1 MASKDKTKYIVEMER
16 LFRFAGTQR
25 GKWRRN
31 LSAFENTKAI
41 DLDNMEDYVTAGYN
55 VSEGSSPNQDTTP
68 PLQENIIRSV
78 IETLCSKI
86 ASQKVRPY
94 FNTVNG
100 TFRDMQVT
108 KQAQEYFDMCYNELN
123 VNQIIVQAFQDA
135 CIFDRGVIKVTRDEL
150 ITRCIPWQVLV
161 DPRETT
167 YNKQTVAAERK
178 THYPCSLL
186 PDNIKYGDL
195 EYCTYWELYTIK
207 DHKKVVWIPELD
219 YYKEYPYEE
228 DVLPYYFLRYTNP
241 VKGSSCQSVVDLVY
255 GIQLLCRQTLTKIK
269 EALNMGNPLKILV
282 PSGSNIN
289 VHSMSNRVGQIIE
302 YDASGALQYD
312 PVKTVTDPVMDPQYI
327 QILDKFK
334 QDAYELVGISQLSA
348 MSQKPQ
354 GLNSGIALSTMEDIE
369 DARFEVQLNTV
380 VRAYTDIAKMCIK
393 IFPEDAEILP
403 NSKWRSPITWK
414 DIIECWDNMSIQ
426 FSAASS
432 LSNDPSTK
440 MQQLQVLAQMG
451 VIPQSHIAKLLDM
464 PDLQAGYDI
473 ANNAMNAVLSIIDEA
488 LMSPEGVTDIPIY
501 IPTEM
506 LMDEILNT
514 CLSLKSAG
522 VNNSNQADIDKL
534 MKLYALA
541 ESKQAESMTNAE
553 AAAVQ
558 SLNQE
563 LTAAM
568 PQIMQDAQNAGN
580 AMASEV
586 EGEVNENGMAQ

>member
-1 MASKDKTKYIVEMER
+1 MER
-16 LFRFAGTQR
+16 IFKFAGTQR

-31 LSAFENTKAI
+31 LAAFENTRAI
-41 DLDNMEDYVTAGYN
+41 DLDTMTDYVVAGYN
-55 VSEGSSPNQDTTP
+55 TTDGQSPNPDTTP

-108 KQAQEYFDMCYNELN
+108 KQAQEYFDMMYNELN
-123 VNQIIVQAFQDA
+123 INKILLQAFQDA
-135 CIFDRGVIKVTRDEL
+135 CIFDRGVIKVTKNEL
-150 ITRCIPWQVLV
+150 VERCLPWQVLT
-161 DPRETT
+161 DPRETS
-167 YNKQTVAAERK
+167 YNSLTEVVERK
-178 THYPCSLL
+178 TQYPVTLL
-186 PDNIKYGDL
+186 PDNVKSNGQ

-207 DHKKVVWIPELD
+207 KHKHCIWIPEFD
-219 YYKEYPYEE
+219 YYKEEDYEE
-228 DVLPYYFLRYTNP
+228 EILPYYFLRYTNP
-241 VKGSSCQSVVDLVY
+241 IKGSSCQSVVDLVY
-255 GIQLLCRQTLTKIK
+255 GIQLLCRQTLSKIK
-269 EALNMGNPLKILV
+269 DALNMGNPLKILV

-289 VHSMSNRVGQIIE
+289 VHSLSNRVGEIIE

-354 GLNSGIALSTMEDIE
+354 GLDSGIALSTMEDIE
-369 DARFEVQLNTV
+369 DARFEVQLNTFI
-380 VRAYTDIAKMCIK
+380 RAHTDIAKMCIK
-393 IFPEDAEILP
+393 IFPEDAEVLP
-403 NSKWRSPITWK
+403 NSKWRSPIIWK

-426 FSAASS
+426 FSSASS

-440 MQQLQVLAQMG
+440 MQQLQQLAAMG
-451 VIPQSHIAKLLDM
+451 IIPQSHIAKLLDM

-473 ANNAMNAVLSIIDEA
+473 ANNAINAVLSIIDEA
-488 LMSPEGVTDIPIY
+488 LMSPDGVTEIPIY
-501 IPTEM
+501 IPTQM

-514 CLSLKSAG
+514 CLSLRAAG
-522 VNNSNQADIDKL
+522 VNNSNKGDIDKL

-541 ESKQAESMTNAE
+541 ESKEAESMTNAE

-563 LTAAM
+563 LSQALPGM
-568 PQIMQDAQNAGN
+568 MQQAQETGN
-580 AMASEV
+580 QMANQV
-586 EGEVNENGMAQ
+586 ANGEEQ